1 MWKISVTV
9 YLAIN
14 SCIRVWNAGSY
25 GLAISYIIVM
35 GNFCPMQ
42 EGLCS
47 PHSQLMISFITKEI
61 DKKKIIKMIDEIIK
75 QQRTLI

>member
-1 MWKISVTV
+1 
-9 YLAIN
+9 
-14 SCIRVWNAGSY
+14 
-25 GLAISYIIVM
+25 
-35 GNFCPMQ
+35 MQ

-47 PHSQLMISFITKEI
+47 PHSQLMISFITNEI